1 MDSERILPAEQR
13 INHRLE
19 EDGEE
24 VFAWLE
30 GLLSR
35 SDYENLLDPD
45 VEFASLR
52 NVRIFDAM
60 AETIEDEFIRSNKTQ
75 AQEALY
81 RAMMF
86 AFQVA
91 ERTQPEDTTEIV
103 AGPYFAYLRQQ
114 ADPFEEL
121 HRDVRTYL
129 KENQEIRYLLDFYN
143 DELDEGRDR
152 HAYTLLGA
160 GLVFMLAERSMGE
173 RFLRGT
179 QKPFEPEK
187 PHSHEH

>member
-1 MDSERILPAEQR
+1 MDSERILPLEQR
-13 INHRLE
+13 INHRL
-19 EDGEE
+19 DQGGEE
-24 VFAWLE
+24 VFEWLE
-30 GLLSR
+30 KLLSN

-52 NVRIFDAM
+52 NIRIFDAM
-60 AETIEDEFIRSNKTQ
+60 AETIEEEFIRSDKAQ

-91 ERTQPEDTTEIV
+91 ERMQPDDTTEVV
-103 AGPYFAYLRQQ
+103 AGPYFTYLRRQT
-114 ADPFEEL
+114 DPFKEL
-121 HRDVRTYL
+121 HRDVRLYL
-129 KENQEIRYLLDFYN
+129 KENEEIRLLLDFYS